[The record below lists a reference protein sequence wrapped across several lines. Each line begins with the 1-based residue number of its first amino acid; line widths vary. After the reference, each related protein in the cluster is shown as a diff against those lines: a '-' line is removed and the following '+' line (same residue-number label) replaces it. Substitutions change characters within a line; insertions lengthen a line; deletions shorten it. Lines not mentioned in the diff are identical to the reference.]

1 MSNVVFKNAI
11 GNRKAKEYIGDV
23 AISILTEKRLISI
36 PRDLDHLVIE
46 FGYLFLKEGGGTP
59 ITMIKVLT
67 PKRLF
72 KKQKV
77 FYMGSQDDD
86 FLLFD
91 DSFDENTFRKI
102 QKDMFVKHNVDISTI
117 NWNEYK
123 MELY

>member
-1 MSNVVFKNAI
+1 M
-11 GNRKAKEYIGDV
+11 
-23 AISILTEKRLISI
+23 
-36 PRDLDHLVIE
+36 

-102 QKDMFVKHNVDISTI
+102 QKDMFVKHNIDISTI